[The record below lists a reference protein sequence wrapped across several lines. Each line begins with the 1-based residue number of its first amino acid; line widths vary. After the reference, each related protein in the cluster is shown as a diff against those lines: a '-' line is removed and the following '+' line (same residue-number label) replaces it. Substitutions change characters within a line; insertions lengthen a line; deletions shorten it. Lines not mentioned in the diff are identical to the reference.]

1 MAMEFYG
8 QMKIEMRISTFK
20 KDENEFKREFKNEFG
35 NSLVTIKHSLEKLLN
50 SQLENFLV
58 KDKPKKPKKSI
69 NRLKVKFPDGR
80 VVKEQ
85 YAKRTFLETIQMIGV
100 QRVRQLG
107 LERNGVPLVDKTVH
121 DKYKKTQIKVGAK
134 IYIQTYGSTE
144 DKKKY
149 LDIISEKLGLGLN
162 VKIVQNNC
170 L

>member
-1 MAMEFYG
+1 
-8 QMKIEMRISTFK
+8 MKIIIIYISNNK
-20 KDENEFKREFKNEFG
+20 EVNI
-35 NSLVTIKHSLEKLLN
+35 LVSS
-50 SQLENFLV
+50 SQLENSPI
-58 KDKPKKPKKSI
+58 KDKPKKSI
-69 NRLKVKFPDGR
+69 IEVIFPDGR

-107 LERNGVPLVDKTVH
+107 LERNSVPLVDKTVH